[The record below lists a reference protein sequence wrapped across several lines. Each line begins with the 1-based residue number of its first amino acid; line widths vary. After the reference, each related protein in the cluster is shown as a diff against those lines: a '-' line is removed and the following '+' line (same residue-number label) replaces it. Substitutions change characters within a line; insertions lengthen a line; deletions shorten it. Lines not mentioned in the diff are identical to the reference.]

1 MILIVVLCLCLTS
14 IYQVNGTRIIS
25 KEEELELER
34 QLKLI
39 NKPPIKSIQTKF
51 GHIVD
56 CIDINKQL
64 AFDHPLLKD
73 HKIQERPHFSK
84 RTTKNAGLSQNR
96 PLMIGLQQDA
106 CPSGTVPIRRT
117 TKADLIAIRS
127 MSNIIYPQT
136 TKVPNTHR
144 AVIQMR
150 TSEFHSYIGVNGNIN
165 VYNPVVKEGSSYA
178 VMYVMNGA
186 DEKLISITTGWMVS
200 PSTYKGTPYS
210 YFFTFWTTDGADK
223 TGCFNIACP
232 GFVQVDKRVYP
243 GSPISNVSTPNGPQ
257 FEIGLSISKAD
268 DGNWWVTKDQ
278 INIGY
283 FPAALFNNLA
293 NFETVG
299 WGGIVVSPP
308 NGISPPMGSGIF
320 PDDNYGHTS
329 QFRAIQYKNSS
340 GVLDGPHK
348 YTYDTIID
356 SPNCYLID
364 FHGYIGEH
372 EGYTFGFGGPGGDC
386 GI

>member
-1 MILIVVLCLCLTS
+1 M
-14 IYQVNGTRIIS
+14 
-25 KEEELELER
+25 
-34 QLKLI
+34 
-39 NKPPIKSIQTKF
+39 KPSSGSLLHQTKF

-84 RTTKNAGLSQNR
+84 RTTKNAGLSRNR
-96 PLMIGLQQDA
+96 PSMIGLQQDA

-150 TSEFHSYIGVNGNIN
+150 TSEFHSYIGVKGNIN

-186 DEKLISITTGWMVS
+186 DEKLNSITTGWMVS

-210 YFFTFWTTDGADK
+210 YFFTFWTTDGATK

-232 GFVQVDKRVYP
+232 GFVQVDKRVYL
-243 GSPISNVSTPNGPQ
+243 GSPISNVSIPNGPQ
-257 FEIGLSISKAD
+257 FEIGLSISKAE

-283 FPAALFNNLA
+283 FPAAIFNNLT
-293 NFETVG
+293 NVETVG
-299 WGGIVVSPP
+299 WGGIAVSPP

-320 PDDNYGHTS
+320 PDDNYKHTS
-329 QFRAIQYKNSS
+329 QFRAIQYRNSS
-340 GVLDGPHK
+340 GALDGPHK
-348 YTYDTIID
+348 YTYDIIID

-364 FHGYIGEH
+364 YHGYIGEH

>member
-1 MILIVVLCLCLTS
+1 MSLPKL
-14 IYQVNGTRIIS
+14 
-25 KEEELELER
+25 LESFHFSHVTFE
-34 QLKLI
+34 KDYG
-39 NKPPIKSIQTKF
+39 TKF
-51 GHIVD
+51 GYIVD

-84 RTTKNAGLSQNR
+84 KTTKNARLSRNR
-96 PLMIGLQQDA
+96 SSMIGLQQDA

-127 MSNIIYPQT
+127 MSNNIYPQT
-136 TKVPNTHR
+136 TKVPNEHN
-144 AVIQMR
+144 AVIKMR
-150 TSEFHSYIGVNGNIN
+150 TVENHGYIGVKGSIN

-178 VMYVMNGA
+178 RMYIMKGA
-186 DEKLISITTGWMVS
+186 DENLNSITTGWM
-200 PSTYKGTPYS
+200 
-210 YFFTFWTTDGADK
+210 TDGAQK
-223 TGCFNIACP
+223 TGCFNIRCP
-232 GFVQVDKRVYP
+232 GFVQVDKRVYL
-243 GSPISNVSTPNGPQ
+243 GSAISNVSIPNGPQ
-257 FEIGLSISKAD
+257 FEIGLSISKEE
-268 DGNWWVTKDQ
+268 DGNWWVTKDE

-283 FPAALFNNLA
+283 FPAAIFNNFIEA
-293 NFETVG
+293 ETVG
-299 WGGIVVSPP
+299 WGGLAVSLP

-320 PDDNYGHTS
+320 PDDNYSHTS
-329 QFRAIQYKNSS
+329 QFRVIQYIDSS
-340 GVLDGPHK
+340 GVQDGPHEN
-348 YTYDTIID
+348 TYDTIID